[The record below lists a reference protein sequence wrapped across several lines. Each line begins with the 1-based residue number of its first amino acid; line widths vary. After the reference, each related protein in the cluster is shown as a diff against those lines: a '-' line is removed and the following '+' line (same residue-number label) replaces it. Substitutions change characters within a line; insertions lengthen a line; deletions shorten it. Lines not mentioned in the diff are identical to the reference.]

1 MLEMSLCMQQGHSQ
15 MLGIMLMHEM
25 LLHEMTSPSPV
36 PYWADKAHKHPCVR
50 WVHLLTQRLLL
61 ILHSS

>member
-1 MLEMSLCMQQGHSQ
+1 
-15 MLGIMLMHEM
+15 M

-36 PYWADKAHKHPCVR
+36 PYWADKAHKHPCVQ

-61 ILHSS
+61 TLHSS